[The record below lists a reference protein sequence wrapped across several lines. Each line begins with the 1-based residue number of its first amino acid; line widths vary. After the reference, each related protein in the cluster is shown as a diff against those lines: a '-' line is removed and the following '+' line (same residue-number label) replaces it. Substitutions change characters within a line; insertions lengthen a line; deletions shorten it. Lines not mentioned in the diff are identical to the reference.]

1 MKSNPSLT
9 LNLSTTKP
17 PPRPTSSN
25 STSNSNIN
33 VQNVSQVITNPNL
46 SPSPMNTLSSSSFVG
61 QKYSHSLE
69 NKSSHGS
76 IPVIAVS
83 VAPVQPQSNAV
94 DPTASFHSFGE
105 KSLPHNSLSND
116 IGSTLPPIHNLFAST
131 SSLQF
136 SVMDGQSQLLDS
148 YLPLQGG
155 SLLSQLQTQSMAQDN
170 TVVSIPLPEQLRV
183 GNSSILSTYSQLHL
197 SSRTSLNEK
206 SGVEIDKV
214 PLKENLDGSL
224 KNATGLTALLPKD
237 SHLIHAVVTSVALEA
252 PMQAVVYNNTAIP
265 AALPASS
272 TSLVDAAVDP
282 FPLHTSS
289 DIDQQRSDEALQTK
303 ASKASSKV
311 RVVLPIK

>member
-1 MKSNPSLT
+1 
-9 LNLSTTKP
+9 
-17 PPRPTSSN
+17 
-25 STSNSNIN
+25 
-33 VQNVSQVITNPNL
+33 
-46 SPSPMNTLSSSSFVG
+46 MNTLSSSSFVG
-61 QKYSHSLE
+61 QKYSQSLE

-94 DPTASFHSFGE
+94 DPTASVHSFGE
-105 KSLPHNSLSND
+105 KSLPQNSLSND

-155 SLLSQLQTQSMAQDN
+155 SLLSQLQTQSMAQDI

-214 PLKENLDGSL
+214 PLKENSDGSL
-224 KNATGLTALLPKD
+224 KNRAALLPTD
-237 SHLIHAVVTSVALEA
+237 SHLIHAVVTSVAFEA
-252 PMQAVVYNNTAIP
+252 PMQAVVSNNTAIP
-265 AALPASS
+265 AALPANSS
-272 TSLVDAAVDP
+272 SLVDTAVGP

-289 DIDQQRSDEALQTK
+289 DNGQQQSDEALQTK